1 MINKI
6 SLNSFRAALLAIF
19 LFAIYWGA
27 VASDRYVSEAHVI
40 VDRTDFSGIQ
50 SMDFT
55 ALLTGKSNSNDLML
69 LRDHLLSVDM
79 LAKLDARLDLRSHYN
94 DRKRDILSRMWFRD
108 ASQEFFHRHYLSR
121 VSIEL
126 DSLSGVLRIISQAYT
141 PDMAQAITKLL
152 VDEGEKFINEMGH
165 RLAREQVDFLER
177 QVAEIYERLMK
188 TRKAALDF
196 QNANGI
202 VSPQGAVETLAAIVA
217 RIEGQIVELKGKREA
232 MLGYLSPKA
241 PDIAQI
247 NMQIAALEKQ
257 LALEKARLTST
268 QGQTLNRLV
277 EEYQRLE
284 MEAEFAQSVYNT
296 ALIALEKGRV
306 DATRTLKKVSI
317 VQSPTL
323 PQYPIEPKRIY
334 NIFVFSLSLLMM
346 TGIIHLITA
355 VIRDHRD

>member
-1 MINKI
+1 
-6 SLNSFRAALLAIF
+6 
-19 LFAIYWGA
+19 
-27 VASDRYVSEAHVI
+27 
-40 VDRTDFSGIQ
+40 
-50 SMDFT
+50 
-55 ALLTGKSNSNDLML
+55 
-69 LRDHLLSVDM
+69 
-79 LAKLDARLDLRSHYN
+79 
-94 DRKRDILSRMWFRD
+94 MWFRD